1 MSVWGDIKNRISSS
15 PTKQKVFSNLF
26 WAILGKVVN
35 LMGSL
40 LVGIF
45 VAQYLGPEKY
55 GLMNYVISV
64 ITIFQIV
71 AQFGFDSIEIREE
84 SRRTEMRD
92 SLIGTVFIL
101 RLILSIF
108 AIITVVFYVFLFEED
123 AFTRDL
129 VMIYSLSIVLSVFNV
144 TRNHFT
150 ALVWNEY
157 VVKTEISRTI
167 IGICLKVVLLLCQAS
182 LIWFIWSLVFDAF
195 LLASG
200 YAISYKRKI
209 ASFRLWHFDMSVAR
223 YLICQSFPLLLSGA
237 AIVIYQRIDQ
247 VMLGQMLDKSVVGQ
261 YSVAVRF
268 VEVLVFIPTI
278 IAQTVSP
285 LLVKYHQ
292 ENDMEYARKAEIF
305 MNVTVWVCVLAAISL
320 CVLSFP
326 VVYFTFGM
334 QYLPAVS
341 ILAIMSFKVIGAA
354 LSQTSGQLIIIE
366 EKQKWVSIRNVI
378 GCLVCVVLNYLVI
391 RSYGAIG
398 AAIVSIITIFSSGFI
413 ANYLIP
419 DYRVFFRM
427 QVFALLIGWKDIV
440 HYKKLLR

>member
-129 VMIYSLSIVLSVFNV
+129 VMIYSL
-144 TRNHFT
+144 
-150 ALVWNEY
+150 
-157 VVKTEISRTI
+157 
-167 IGICLKVVLLLCQAS
+167 
-182 LIWFIWSLVFDAF
+182 
-195 LLASG
+195 
-200 YAISYKRKI
+200 
-209 ASFRLWHFDMSVAR
+209 
-223 YLICQSFPLLLSGA
+223 
-237 AIVIYQRIDQ
+237 
-247 VMLGQMLDKSVVGQ
+247 
-261 YSVAVRF
+261 
-268 VEVLVFIPTI
+268 
-278 IAQTVSP
+278 
-285 LLVKYHQ
+285 
-292 ENDMEYARKAEIF
+292 
-305 MNVTVWVCVLAAISL
+305 
-320 CVLSFP
+320 
-326 VVYFTFGM
+326 
-334 QYLPAVS
+334 
-341 ILAIMSFKVIGAA
+341 
-354 LSQTSGQLIIIE
+354 
-366 EKQKWVSIRNVI
+366 
-378 GCLVCVVLNYLVI
+378 
-391 RSYGAIG
+391 
-398 AAIVSIITIFSSGFI
+398 
-413 ANYLIP
+413 
-419 DYRVFFRM
+419 
-427 QVFALLIGWKDIV
+427 
-440 HYKKLLR
+440 